1 MIFMHNLEIIN
12 SRSIIKSTLH
22 CIELAFE
29 KKYFLNQYVYG
40 RTSNVL
46 II

>member
-12 SRSIIKSTLH
+12 SRSIIKSTLY
-22 CIELAFE
+22 CIETAFE
-29 KKYFLNQYVYG
+29 KNIFLNQYVYR

>member
-22 CIELAFE
+22 CIEPAFE
-29 KKYFLNQYVYG
+29 KNILNQYVYR

>member
-22 CIELAFE
+22 CIETAFE
-29 KKYFLNQYVYG
+29 KIFLNQYVNR
-40 RTSNVL
+40 RTSSVL